1 MITVETASPKGRV
14 LIMDDEELICDILLQ
29 ALSRSGYEVCS
40 SSNGAEAIELYRLAK
55 QSGRPFHALII
66 DLCIK
71 NGMDGLETISR
82 LMDIDPDVKAIVIS
96 GSPDHPVMLNHG
108 SYGFSGILP
117 KPFLLEK
124 LRAELDKIMQQQ
136 RGRYS

>member
-1 MITVETASPKGRV
+1 
-14 LIMDDEELICDILLQ
+14 MDDEEPIRDILLQ

-66 DLCIK
+66 DLRIK

-82 LMDIDPDVKAIVIS
+82 LIDIDPDVKAIVSS
-96 GSPDHPVMLNHG
+96 GSTDHPAMLNHEL
-108 SYGFSGILP
+108 YGFRGVLP
-117 KPFLLEK
+117 KPFLFEN
-124 LRAELDKIMQQQ
+124 LRAELDKIMQ
-136 RGRYS
+136 